1 MLIPESVATTV
12 STAFRG
18 STVNI
23 ASPHQSARRSRTVLE
38 AARQAIAD
46 LVGGEP
52 EGVVLGADRAILLT
66 SLAEAASSRLGLGY
80 EVVVTR
86 LDDEP
91 NITPWLRAADKYGA
105 KVKWAEVE
113 IDSCELPPW
122 QWETLITPPT
132 RLVALTSAS
141 STVGTA
147 PDISAVSKL
156 VHDVGGLVV
165 VDHAAGAPYQLLDIN
180 EIEADV
186 VAVNALGWGGPPI
199 GALIFRNPS
208 LLNSLGSVAMDP
220 QATGPARLELGAH
233 QYGLLAGVV
242 ASVEYLAGLD
252 EAARGSRRERLAVS
266 MRSAGMYLN
275 RLYEY
280 LVNSLR
286 SLPLVVVVGGA
297 EAHIPVV
304 TFAVEGVPAQRVV
317 ERLADNGILA
327 VADAQSR
334 VLELV
339 GVNEVGGAVTVGLA
353 HYSTTSDVDQL
364 VRALASLG

>member
-1 MLIPESVATTV
+1 VATTV

-23 ASPHQSARRSRTVLE
+23 ASPHQSALRSRAVLG

-46 LVGGEP
+46 LVNGEP

-105 KVKWAEVE
+105 QVKWAEVE

-156 VHDVGGLVV
+156 VHDVGGLIV

-199 GALIFRNPS
+199 GALVFRNPS
-208 LLNSLGSVAMDP
+208 LLNSLGSVSMDP

-252 EAARGSRRERLAVS
+252 DAARGGRRERLAMS

-286 SLPLVVVVGGA
+286 SLPLVMVVGGA

-304 TFAVEGVPAQRVV
+304 TFAVDGVPAQRVV

-327 VADAQSR
+327 IADAQSR
-334 VLELV
+334 VLDLI
-339 GVNEVGGAVTVGLA
+339 GVNDVGGAVTVGLA